1 MKARCSTRKPGPYR
15 MRKKLASLYVTDKKT
30 SICVKSFMLNQ
41 KWEDVETH
49 LKNGD
54 HVRIKGQAQWDR
66 FDNCVTVMADSIEKT
81 EKKVRK
87 DTCEHKRVELH
98 AHTKMSSMDGLNEVA
113 DLVKTARK
121 PAGSRPWQ

>member
-1 MKARCSTRKPGPYR
+1 MKARCSTRKPGSIQNE
-15 MRKKLASLYVTDKKT
+15 KKLASLYVTDKKT

-87 DTCEHKRVELH
+87 EYLRTQACGAPCAYEDELH
-98 AHTKMSSMDGLNEVA
+98 GWT
-113 DLVKTARK
+113 
-121 PAGSRPWQ
+121 Q